1 MPVSPL
7 APLSLSAEINL
18 NRLRNSLEELKKND
32 DFYVDMGG
40 WCCHSCALEN
50 AWQEGNGKP
59 ILFWDESCEQL
70 LHKHPKEPMPI
81 FFGIARKDA
90 SEAEICN
97 IATKIIEVLE
107 QDELSCRWV
116 HGDINAPLLVHLDQ
130 HAPYPGDP
138 LDEDE
143 EPDSLEVAFYLQKN
157 QDTEEYCWNESESE
171 EEPEDTYYFYQKIKD
186 GESVQD
192 AYLEVDPIIR
202 KYITHYERC
211 ATINSCL
218 VIWDAVFPIDHAHG
232 HRGTGDRLLDG
243 LRIEE
248 ELICNPKNTIS
259 YVKEE
264 HPFIMT
270 FDLRGVKEL
279 LERGDSIGC
288 QYIFLIKK
296 IGICL
301 YIRSTDH
308 EAPDDNKY
316 IAMTLAA
323 DGVNEDTLN
332 IESDSFDQQRD
343 LLYDKAN
350 PLYPGDLCEWLALD
364 REMID
369 DCDVML
375 DKGFDKLRIVV
386 DSVSLDLSRFSEQ
399 QQISLC
405 SGGVFTHNRSIR
417 RGGSCPLSEL
427 DCKMRFDYMKSK
439 EGSNSAVPCLP
450 SSKPKIHLDRKT
462 LQSFNYS

>member
-1 MPVSPL
+1 
-7 APLSLSAEINL
+7 
-18 NRLRNSLEELKKND
+18 
-32 DFYVDMGG
+32 
-40 WCCHSCALEN
+40 
-50 AWQEGNGKP
+50 
-59 ILFWDESCEQL
+59 
-70 LHKHPKEPMPI
+70 MPI
-81 FFGIARKDA
+81 HFGIARKNA
-90 SEAEICN
+90 SESEICKV
-97 IATKIIEVLE
+97 AQRTIEVLLKNKLPCEWE
-107 QDELSCRWV
+107 Q
-116 HGDINAPLLVHLDQ
+116 GDVNAPLLVQLNQ
-130 HAPYPGDP
+130 HVPYPGNP
-138 LDEDE
+138 FDEDE
-143 EPDSLEVAFYLQKN
+143 EPDSLEVAFYLPKN
-157 QDTEEYCWNESESE
+157 EDTEEYCWNASEEE

-192 AYLEVDPIIR
+192 AFLEVDPAIR

-218 VIWDAVFPIDHAHG
+218 VIWDAVFPLDHAHG

-248 ELICNPKNTIS
+248 AEIYNPKNTIS

-301 YIRSTDH
+301 YIRSTDQ

-316 IAMTLAA
+316 IAMALAA

-343 LLYDKAN
+343 LIYEKAN

-399 QQISLC
+399 QQISLS

-462 LQSFNYS
+462 LQNFNYS